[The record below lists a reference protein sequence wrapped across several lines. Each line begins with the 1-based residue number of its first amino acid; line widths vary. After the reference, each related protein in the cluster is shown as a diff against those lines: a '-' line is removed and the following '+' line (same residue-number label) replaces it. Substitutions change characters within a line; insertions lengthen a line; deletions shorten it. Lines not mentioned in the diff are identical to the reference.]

1 MGPVIIKNLSLSDLG
16 SNSYGLGLNYGQPHP
31 RSNRSVCAEPECMNW
46 HPVLL
51 WWLLNSLYLICF
63 DVTVLNWVALDI

>member
-31 RSNRSVCAEPECMNW
+31 RSNRSVY
-46 HPVLL
+46 VLSAWIDIQCYCDDFWIL
-51 WWLLNSLYLICF
+51 STWF
-63 DVTVLNWVALDI
+63 ALM